1 MGKRAGIE
9 LDDFDALFGGDT
21 SALESKLV
29 SASTNKADYP
39 VMDINIELIDE
50 FPEHPFK
57 VIDDEEMDKLAA
69 NIAEYGVLH
78 PGIIREAGN
87 GRYQMI
93 SGHRRL
99 YASRKAGKVTMPA
112 RIMNLSD
119 DEATILMADANFLQ
133 RVEIMPS
140 EKAKAYKKKYDAIK
154 SQGKKG
160 TGNSLKTLG
169 EAAGESDKTVQRF
182 IRLSYLSDDLLEL
195 VDVNKLG
202 VKQGVEISY
211 LSDEYQG
218 YVLDAIEQTGVNM
231 SIDQAMKIKE
241 YGTNGKLIPEMV
253 ILILTEKKPSVRKFS
268 LKAEKLNQYFTD
280 EYSNEEIE
288 QIILQLLE
296 KWKGGESDG

>member
-57 VIDDEEMDKLAA
+57 IIDDEEMDKLAA

-78 PGIIREAGN
+78 PGIIRAAGN

-99 YASRKAGKVTMPA
+99 YASRKAGKVTMPV

-182 IRLSYLSDDLLEL
+182 IRLSYLSDALLEL

-211 LSDEYQG
+211 LSDEYQE
-218 YVLDAIEQTGVNM
+218 YVLDAIKQTGVNM

>member
-78 PGIIREAGN
+78 SGIIREAGN

-99 YASRKAGKVTMPA
+99 YASRKAGKVTMPV

-182 IRLSYLSDDLLEL
+182 IRLSYLSDALLEL

-288 QIILQLLE
+288 RIILQLLE

>member
-39 VMDINIELIDE
+39 VVDVKVELIDE

-57 VIDDEEMDKLAA
+57 VIDDEEMDKLSA

-78 PGIIREAGN
+78 PGIVREASN

-99 YASRKAGKVTMPA
+99 YASKKAGKSVMPV

-133 RVEIMPS
+133 RVEILPS

-160 TGNSLKTLG
+160 SGNSLKELG

-182 IRLSYLSDDLLEL
+182 IRLSYLSDGLLEL
-195 VDVNKLG
+195 VDANKLG
-202 VKQGVEISY
+202 VKQGVEVSY
-211 LSDEYQG
+211 LSDVYQE
-218 YVLDAIEQTGVNM
+218 YVLDAIIQTGVNM

-253 ILILTEKKPSVRKFS
+253 ILILTEKKPKARSFS
-268 LKAEKLNQYFTD
+268 MKADKLNQFFTD

-296 KWKGGESDG
+296 KWKGGENHG

>member
-99 YASRKAGKVTMPA
+99 YASRKAGKVTMPV

-182 IRLSYLSDDLLEL
+182 IRLSYLSDALLEL

-202 VKQGVEISY
+202 VKQGAEISY

-241 YGTNGKLIPEMV
+241 YGTNG
-253 ILILTEKKPSVRKFS
+253 
-268 LKAEKLNQYFTD
+268 
-280 EYSNEEIE
+280 
-288 QIILQLLE
+288 
-296 KWKGGESDG
+296 

>member
-268 LKAEKLNQYFTD
+268 MKAEKLNQYFTD

>member
-29 SASTNKADYP
+29 SASTNKVDYP

-99 YASRKAGKVTMPA
+99 YASRKAGKVTMPV

-182 IRLSYLSDDLLEL
+182 IRLSYLSDALLEL

-288 QIILQLLE
+288 RIILQLLE

>member
-99 YASRKAGKVTMPA
+99 YASRKAGKVTMPV

-182 IRLSYLSDDLLEL
+182 IRLSYLSDALLEL

-288 QIILQLLE
+288 RIILQLLE

>member
-99 YASRKAGKVTMPA
+99 YASRKAGKVTMPV

-182 IRLSYLSDDLLEL
+182 IRLSYLSDALLEL

-253 ILILTEKKPSVRKFS
+253 ILILTEKKPSIRKFS